1 MPKWIKANEDESN
14 VVISSRMRLA
24 RNLSNYYFSNKLKAG
39 EAAQVTKEVEDAV
52 MSGNSALKD
61 QFSLHNMKDMDEL
74 ERVMLIE
81 KHMISRELAKTEMGA
96 VLIKEDETVS
106 IMLNEE
112 DHIRIQT
119 ILPGL
124 NLEKAWD
131 IADKVDDVLE
141 ERLHYAF
148 DERFGYLTACPTNVG
163 TGMRASIMMHLPAL
177 VEMGYMDGV
186 LKAANQIGL
195 AIRGIYGEGSNSR
208 GNIFQISNQ
217 LTLGRNEKELFANIT
232 GLAKQLV
239 SKEIE
244 ARSFLKKNQGI
255 KLEDK
260 IFRSLGTLQSA
271 RVMDSAE
278 AMSLLSNVKLGIEM
292 GYIKDIS
299 TREIDLLFI
308 RIQPAHQLKMFNP
321 KTPGERD
328 VKRAGFIREQLEKM
342 IEDK

>member
-1 MPKWIKANEDESN
+1 MKANEDELN
-14 VVISSRMRLA
+14 VVISSRIRLA
-24 RNLSNYYFSNKLKAG
+24 RNLSNHYFTNKLKVG
-39 EAAQVTKEVEDAV
+39 EAAEVVKEVEGAIIK
-52 MSGNSALKD
+52 GNSALSD
-61 QFSLHNMKDMDEL
+61 QFSLSAMRDMDEVD
-74 ERVMLIE
+74 RVMLIE
-81 KHMISRELAKTEMGA
+81 KHMISRELAKTETGA
-96 VLIKEDETVS
+96 VLIKDDETVS

-131 IADKVDDVLE
+131 VADKVDDVLE
-141 ERLHYAF
+141 ERLSYAF

-244 ARSFLKKNQGI
+244 ARNFLKKNQGI

-260 IFRSLGTLQSA
+260 IFRSLGTLRSA
-271 RVMDSAE
+271 RVIDSAE

-292 GYIKDIS
+292 GYIEGIS
-299 TREIDLLFI
+299 TRDIDMLFI
-308 RIQPAHQLKMFNP
+308 RIQPAHQLKMFSP
-321 KTPGERD
+321 KTSGERD
-328 VKRAGFIREQLEKM
+328 VQRAQFIRNQVEKM
-342 IEDK
+342 IESE